1 MYERFFG
8 LRERPFDLTPNPR
21 FLVMTEGH
29 REALSNLEYAI
40 ASRKGVTVLLG
51 DAGCGKTTIIRT
63 AIERQSSRV
72 HCVHVTNPALT
83 RDEFVETLARDFN
96 LSEEARHSKATLLR
110 ELDDLLHAR
119 SAADET
125 TVLVIDEAQSLSTE
139 LLEEIRLLANIET
152 ADDKLLS
159 LVLAGQP
166 ELADHLNQADLR
178 QLKQRVALRCELRP
192 LTMAETLAY
201 LAGRVR
207 AAGGVASKIF
217 TREAAALLHEYSGGI
232 PRLINVIAD
241 NALLAAFG
249 KQTTQ
254 VTSPLI
260 TEVASD
266 FHLAHH
272 AAPKRQVETADA
284 IVSGAPAVA
293 ATVPDA
299 PAPDSASLLTTVT
312 APIAFAPADESTE
325 GAVPASSETQLFGT
339 ISAKRRFP
347 FLGRRGTA

>member
-1 MYERFFG
+1 MRATTQA
-8 LRERPFDLTPNPR
+8 TPR
-21 FLVMTEGH
+21 T
-29 REALSNLEYAI
+29 
-40 ASRKGVTVLLG
+40 G
-51 DAGCGKTTIIRT
+51 DAARAFFLPLEAFVVDDAPVREHPGRIARVALDPLWAWISRDLLPVEAKTYSNEIG
-63 AIERQSSRV
+63 AALVAGDKVLAES
-72 HCVHVTNPALT
+72 LT
-83 RDEFVETLARDFN
+83 RAMHAKTAAAM
-96 LSEEARHSKATLLR
+96 EA
-110 ELDDLLHAR
+110 
-119 SAADET
+119 
-125 TVLVIDEAQSLSTE
+125 VLEGVGS
-139 LLEEIRLLANIET
+139 
-152 ADDKLLS
+152 DDK
-159 LVLAGQP
+159 VRRRLAGQIP
-166 ELADHLNQADLR
+166 IVN
-178 QLKQRVALRCELRP
+178 
-192 LTMAETLAY
+192 
-201 LAGRVR
+201 
-207 AAGGVASKIF
+207 GV
-217 TREAAALLHEYSGGI
+217 EAATEILALLKSHE
-232 PRLINVIAD
+232 A
-241 NALLAAFG
+241 LAAFG

-254 VTSPLI
+254 VTSSLI